1 MSKIMRIK
9 FTKLGDMKYISHL
22 DVQRLFQRV
31 FRRAAVRLSYSQ
43 GFNPHPKMSYGNALA
58 LGVESYGEYVDI
70 EIEDDISPELLVEK
84 INNQLPEG
92 MDFIKCVE
100 IQTGVKSL
108 AGNIEYGNYDFVI
121 ENVDNFTKSEI
132 SDKIDKILS
141 LDMLNVTKKNKKGKL
156 VEMDI
161 IPMIKS
167 LEVKSVED
175 DKITINSIISTGSIK
190 NLNTNVFLPKLIELL
205 DVSIDPLEVD
215 VIRNDLYFV
224 EQGEL
229 VSAI

>member
-31 FRRAAVRLSYSQ
+31 FRRAEVRLSYSQ

-58 LGVESYGEYVDI
+58 LGVESHGEYVDI

-121 ENVDNFTKSEI
+121 ENVDNFTKSEV

>member
-31 FRRAAVRLSYSQ
+31 FRRAEVRLSYSQ

-70 EIEDDISPELLVEK
+70 EIEDDLSPELLAEK
-84 INNQLPEG
+84 INDQLPEG
-92 MDFIKCVE
+92 MDFVKCVE

-121 ENVDNFTKSEI
+121 ENVNHFTRSEI

-141 LDMLNVTKKNKKGKL
+141 LDTLNITKKNKKGKL

-167 LEVKSVED
+167 LEVKSVEN

-229 VSAI
+229 VSPI

>member
-31 FRRAAVRLSYSQ
+31 FRRAEVRLSYSQ

-70 EIEDDISPELLVEK
+70 EIEDDLSPELLAEK
-84 INNQLPEG
+84 INDQLPEG
-92 MDFIKCVE
+92 MDFVKCVE

-121 ENVDNFTKSEI
+121 ENVDHFTRSEI
-132 SDKIDKILS
+132 NDKIDKILS
-141 LDMLNVTKKNKKGKL
+141 LDTLNITKKNKKGKL
-156 VEMDI
+156 VDMDI

-167 LEVKSVED
+167 LEVKSVEN

-190 NLNTNVFLPKLIELL
+190 NLNTNVFLSKLIELL
-205 DVSIDPLEVD
+205 DVSINPLEVD

>member
-31 FRRAAVRLSYSQ
+31 FRRAEVRLSYSQ

-70 EIEDDISPELLVEK
+70 EIEDNLSSELLAEK
-84 INNQLPEG
+84 INDQLPEG
-92 MDFIKCVE
+92 MDFVKCVE

-121 ENVDNFTKSEI
+121 ENVDHFTMSEI

-141 LDMLNVTKKNKKGKL
+141 LDTLNITKKNKKGKL

-229 VSAI
+229 VSPI

>member
-1 MSKIMRIK
+1 M
-9 FTKLGDMKYISHL
+9 
-22 DVQRLFQRV
+22 
-31 FRRAAVRLSYSQ
+31 
-43 GFNPHPKMSYGNALA
+43 
-58 LGVESYGEYVDI
+58 
-70 EIEDDISPELLVEK
+70 LLEQN
-84 INNQLPEG
+84 IHDQLPEG
-92 MDFIKCVE
+92 MDFVKCVE

-121 ENVDNFTKSEI
+121 ENVDHFTRSEI

-141 LDMLNVTKKNKKGKL
+141 LDTLNITKKNKKGKL

-190 NLNTNVFLPKLIELL
+190 NLNTNIFLPKLIELL

-229 VSAI
+229 VSPI

>member
-31 FRRAAVRLSYSQ
+31 FRRAEVRLSYSQ

-70 EIEDDISPELLVEK
+70 EIEDDLSPELLAEK
-84 INNQLPEG
+84 INDQLPEG
-92 MDFIKCVE
+92 MVFVKCVE

-121 ENVDNFTKSEI
+121 ENVDHFTRSEI

-141 LDMLNVTKKNKKGKL
+141 LDTLNITKKNKKGKL

-229 VSAI
+229 VSPI

>member
-31 FRRAAVRLSYSQ
+31 FRRAEVRLSYSQ

-70 EIEDDISPELLVEK
+70 EIEDNLSSELLAEK
-84 INNQLPEG
+84 INDQLPEG
-92 MDFIKCVE
+92 MDFVKCVE

-121 ENVDNFTKSEI
+121 ENVDHFTNSEI

-141 LDMLNVTKKNKKGKL
+141 LDTLNITKKNKKGKL

-229 VSAI
+229 VSPI

>member
-1 MSKIMRIK
+1 MRIK

>member
-58 LGVESYGEYVDI
+58 LGVESHGEYVDI

-121 ENVDNFTKSEI
+121 ENVDNFTKSEV

-205 DVSIDPLEVD
+205 DISIDPLEVD

>member
-31 FRRAAVRLSYSQ
+31 FRRAEVRLSYSQ

-70 EIEDDISPELLVEK
+70 EIEDDLSPELLAEK
-84 INNQLPEG
+84 INDQLPEG
-92 MDFIKCVE
+92 MDFVKCVE

-121 ENVDNFTKSEI
+121 ENVDHFTRSEI

-141 LDMLNVTKKNKKGKL
+141 LDTLNITKKNKKGKL

-167 LEVKSVED
+167 LEVKSVEN

-229 VSAI
+229 VSPI

>member
-31 FRRAAVRLSYSQ
+31 FRRAEVRLSYSQ

-70 EIEDDISPELLVEK
+70 EIEDNLSSELLAEK
-84 INNQLPEG
+84 INDQLPEG
-92 MDFIKCVE
+92 MDFVKCVE

-121 ENVDNFTKSEI
+121 ENVDHFTNSEI

-141 LDMLNVTKKNKKGKL
+141 LDTLNITKKNKKGKS

-229 VSAI
+229 VSPI

>member
-31 FRRAAVRLSYSQ
+31 FRRAEVRLSYSQ

-58 LGVESYGEYVDI
+58 LGVESHGEYVDI

-121 ENVDNFTKSEI
+121 ENVDNFTKSEV

-205 DVSIDPLEVD
+205 DISIDPLEVD

>member
-58 LGVESYGEYVDI
+58 LGVESHGEYVDI
-70 EIEDDISPELLVEK
+70 EIEDDLSPELLAEK
-84 INNQLPEG
+84 INDQLPEG
-92 MDFIKCVE
+92 MDFVKCVE

-121 ENVDNFTKSEI
+121 ENVDHFTRSEI

-141 LDMLNVTKKNKKGKL
+141 LDTLNITKKNKKGKL

-167 LEVKSVED
+167 LEVKSVEN

-229 VSAI
+229 VSPI

>member
-58 LGVESYGEYVDI
+58 LGVESHGEYVDI

-121 ENVDNFTKSEI
+121 ENVDNFTKSEV

-229 VSAI
+229 VSPI

>member
-58 LGVESYGEYVDI
+58 LGVESHGEYVDI

-121 ENVDNFTKSEI
+121 ENVDNFTKSEV

>member
-31 FRRAAVRLSYSQ
+31 FRRAEVRLSYSQ

-70 EIEDDISPELLVEK
+70 EIEDDLSPELLAEK
-84 INNQLPEG
+84 INDQLPEG
-92 MDFIKCVE
+92 MDFVKCVE

-121 ENVDNFTKSEI
+121 ENVDHFTRSEI
-132 SDKIDKILS
+132 NDKIDKILS
-141 LDMLNVTKKNKKGKL
+141 LDTLNITKKNKKGKL
-156 VEMDI
+156 VDMDI

-167 LEVKSVED
+167 LEVKSVEN

-190 NLNTNVFLPKLIELL
+190 NLNTNVFLSKLIELL
-205 DVSIDPLEVD
+205 DVSINPLEVD

-229 VSAI
+229 VSPI

>member
-31 FRRAAVRLSYSQ
+31 FRRAEVRLSYSQ

-70 EIEDDISPELLVEK
+70 EIEDDLSPELLAEK
-84 INNQLPEG
+84 INDQLPEG
-92 MDFIKCVE
+92 MDFVKCVE

-121 ENVDNFTKSEI
+121 ENVDHFTRSEI

-141 LDMLNVTKKNKKGKL
+141 LDMLNITKKNKKGKL

-205 DVSIDPLEVD
+205 DISIDPLEVD

-229 VSAI
+229 VSPI

>member
-31 FRRAAVRLSYSQ
+31 FRRAEVRLSYSQ

-58 LGVESYGEYVDI
+58 LGVESHGEYVDI

-121 ENVDNFTKSEI
+121 ENVDNFTKSEV

-229 VSAI
+229 VSPI

>member
-31 FRRAAVRLSYSQ
+31 FRRAEVRLSYSQ

-70 EIEDDISPELLVEK
+70 EIEDDLSPELLAEK
-84 INNQLPEG
+84 INDQLPEG
-92 MDFIKCVE
+92 MDFVKCVE

-121 ENVDNFTKSEI
+121 ENVDHFTRSEI

-141 LDMLNVTKKNKKGKL
+141 LDTLNITKKNKKGKL

-190 NLNTNVFLPKLIELL
+190 NLNTNIFLPKLIELL

-229 VSAI
+229 VSPI

>member
-121 ENVDNFTKSEI
+121 ENVDNFTKSEV

>member
-31 FRRAAVRLSYSQ
+31 FRRAEVRLSYSQ

-70 EIEDDISPELLVEK
+70 EIEDDLSPELLAEK
-84 INNQLPEG
+84 INDQLPEG
-92 MDFIKCVE
+92 MDFVKCVE

-121 ENVDNFTKSEI
+121 ENVDHFTNSEI

-141 LDMLNVTKKNKKGKL
+141 LDTLNITKKNKKGKL

-229 VSAI
+229 VSPI

>member
-58 LGVESYGEYVDI
+58 LGVESHGEYVDI

-121 ENVDNFTKSEI
+121 ENVDNFTKSEV

-161 IPMIKS
+161 IPMIKR